1 MSRRPGTPAPW
12 EETVR
17 LDLYYVDNWTMLQ
30 DIVILLRTV
39 QAVFGGRGAY

>member
-1 MSRRPGTPAPW
+1 MSRRRGTPASW
-12 EETVR
+12 EEMVR
-17 LDLYYVDNWTMLQ
+17 LDLCYVDNWTMLQ